1 MTRYLHNGFNEQGG
15 PVVRYI
21 NVKSKTRTE
30 FIDITEKI
38 QETVKEAGIT
48 NGICYLFVPHTTAGI
63 TINEGADPSVQ
74 RDIQTYLNKLVPFEG
89 DYHHRE
95 GNSSAH
101 IKASVIGVS
110 ALVFVEEGKLVLGT
124 WQSIFFCEFDG
135 PRHRRVS
142 VKFTAGDKKQA

>member
-1 MTRYLHNGFNEQGG
+1 M
-15 PVVRYI
+15 VRYI
-21 NVKSKTRTE
+21 NVKSRARTE

-38 QETVKEAGIT
+38 QEVLKETGIVS
-48 NGICYLFVPHTTAGI
+48 GICHLYVPHTTAAV

-74 RDIQTYLNKLVPFEG
+74 RDIQAFLNRVIPFEG

-101 IKASVIGVS
+101 IKATVIGIS
-110 ALVFVEEGKLVLGT
+110 QSVFVDEGRLVLGT

-135 PRHRRVS
+135 PRHRRVAL
-142 VKFTAGDKKQA
+142 KFTSDKKLP